1 MRASLFALAAGL
13 LLGAPLQADA
23 LAEGEAL
30 VKKSGCMACHQ
41 VSRKVIGPSYVDV
54 AKKYK
59 GKAGAPAQLV
69 QKVKKGGSGV
79 WGAIPMTPHP
89 QLADG
94 DIGKMVDWILSLG
107 GAAAAKP
114 QAAAPK
120 AEPAPKAA
128 ATAVPK
134 AEPKA
139 EAGDGEGPP
148 TRKKKKKAGHAVASH
163 AKAPALKWST
173 DEQVRALMTK
183 NDCFGC
189 HSGVN
194 SLDEPLAKPWPSF
207 KQIEAR
213 HRSGADRGAL
223 VKKVSANQGRLSWGG
238 VPHPTYP
245 SLPHEAVD
253 AMVSYVLAGKAS
265 QAATTAAVGDLPAEE
280 WMRTRS
286 DCFTCHAVNRKVQ
299 GPSYQE
305 VAKRYSEKDVPMLVK
320 KVKEGGSGVWG
331 TVPMTAHPTAPDDM
345 LEKSVRWILTHK

>member
-1 MRASLFALAAGL
+1 MRASLLALAAGL

-30 VKKSGCMACHQ
+30 VKKSGCLACHQ
-41 VSRKVIGPSYVDV
+41 ATRKVIGPSYADV

-59 GKAGAPAQLV
+59 GKAGAPAELV
-69 QKVKKGGSGV
+69 QKIKKGGSGV
-79 WGAIPMTPHP
+79 WGPVPMTPHTH
-89 QLADG
+89 LADA
-94 DIGKMVDWILSLG
+94 DIAKMVDWIIA
-107 GAAAAKP
+107 GAP
-114 QAAAPK
+114 SSAP
-120 AEPAPKAA
+120 APAPKAA

-134 AEPKA
+134 EEPKA
-139 EAGDGEGPP
+139 EAKEGEGPP
-148 TRKKKKKAGHAVASH
+148 TRKKKKKAGHAAASH
-163 AKAPALKWST
+163 AQAPALKWST
-173 DEQVRALMTK
+173 EEQVRALMTK

-189 HSGVN
+189 HSGTN
-194 SLDEPLAKPWPSF
+194 SLNEPLAKPWPSF
-207 KQIEAR
+207 KQIEER
-213 HRSGADRGAL
+213 HRRGADRGAL
-223 VKKVSANQGRLSWGG
+223 VKKVAANQGRLSWGG

-245 SLPHEAVD
+245 GLPNEAVE
-253 AMVSYVLAGKAS
+253 AMVAFVLAGKAS
-265 QAATTAAVGDLPAEE
+265 QAPTAVAVGDMPAEE

-305 VAKRYSEKDVPMLVK
+305 VAQRYTEKDVPMLVK